1 MLENLNLIHF
11 GGKVMSIQNKA
22 EDLAREIVQSKEYK
36 DYIKAKEMIEKD
48 QSNILLLESFRRKQW
63 EIQMAQLLGQE
74 VDEEQLLQLDQIY
87 QLLSAN
93 SVINEYLMAEYRLSR
108 VLGDVQKILTQ
119 WVDSNWVV
127 FRDYSSFLN

>member
-1 MLENLNLIHF
+1 
-11 GGKVMSIQNKA
+11 MSIQNKA

-93 SVINEYLMAEYRLSR
+93 PVINEYLMAEYRLSR